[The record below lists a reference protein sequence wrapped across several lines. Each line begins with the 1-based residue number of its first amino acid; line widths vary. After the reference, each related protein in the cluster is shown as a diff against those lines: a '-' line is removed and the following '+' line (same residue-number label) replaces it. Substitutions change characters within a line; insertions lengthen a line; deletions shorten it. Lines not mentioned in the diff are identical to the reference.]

1 MDISMFFEFPGLLIT
16 IGAVL
21 LILSIVLL
29 ILAFKTSDN
38 PESLEVEE
46 PKENS
51 VVEEIKKETKVEND
65 KSDDKAL
72 PEETEVSPQLENTGI
87 MDAIQNT
94 SDEKENT
101 TDLEEDEETEDGFDL
116 TKVFEISEDNNVT
129 EELPFKNYA
138 ETTSVQDEIKTDDS
152 DDEVELL

>member
-38 PESLEVEE
+38 PESLEAEE

-72 PEETEVSPQLENTGI
+72 PEETEVSLQLENTGI

-101 TDLEEDEETEDGFDL
+101 TDLEEETEDGFDL

-129 EELPFKNYA
+129 EELPIKNDLK
-138 ETTSVQDEIKTDDS
+138 TPSLQDEIKTDDS
-152 DDEVELL
+152 DDYVELL

>member
-38 PESLEVEE
+38 PESLEAEE

-72 PEETEVSPQLENTGI
+72 PEETEVSLQLENTGI

-101 TDLEEDEETEDGFDL
+101 TDLEEDEDYSRNTWDAMTDGMYGDMPDGFD
-116 TKVFEISEDNNVT
+116 
-129 EELPFKNYA
+129 
-138 ETTSVQDEIKTDDS
+138 DDY
-152 DDEVELL
+152 DFLG

>member
-38 PESLEVEE
+38 PESLEAEE

-72 PEETEVSPQLENTGI
+72 PEETEVSLQLENTGI

-101 TDLEEDEETEDGFDL
+101 TDLEEETEDGFDL

-129 EELPFKNYA
+129 EELPIKNDLK
-138 ETTSVQDEIKTDDS
+138 TPSVQDEIKTDDS
-152 DDEVELL
+152 DDDVELL